1 MFARQTSPKEVNHMT
16 AQAVF
21 KESLHA
27 DTHEMASTLQD
38 ALGQRLVAYVTHSK
52 SNKTV
57 GRWARGETDPGAEAE
72 GLLRALY
79 RAMLIL
85 RAANEDDRTIRAW
98 LTSPNPDLNDEI
110 AADVLRAGESQRAF
124 NAARAFAEE

>member
-1 MFARQTSPKEVNHMT
+1 
-16 AQAVF
+16 
-21 KESLHA
+21 
-27 DTHEMASTLQD
+27 
-38 ALGQRLVAYVTHSK
+38 
-52 SNKTV
+52 
-57 GRWARGETDPGAEAE
+57 
-72 GLLRALY
+72 
-79 RAMLIL
+79 MLIL

>member
-1 MFARQTSPKEVNHMT
+1 MT

-27 DTHEMASTLQD
+27 DADEMASTLQE
-38 ALGQRLVAYVTHSK
+38 ALGQRLVAYVTRSK
-52 SNKTV
+52 SSKTV
-57 GRWARGETDPGAEAE
+57 GRWARGETEPGDEAE

-79 RAMLIL
+79 RAVLIL